1 MPGEEHASTPRE
13 QVGRVA
19 FWLSLLMIFTVP
31 WENLLNVGGLGTA
44 CRLVGLLTAACWV
57 LKIVFTSRLRKPLL
71 FHGVVLLFVL
81 WNALSLFWTVDVD
94 ATSESVLTYLQTFV
108 FVLILWD
115 LYTTESRLRAAF
127 QSYVLGAYVSIASL
141 LSNYQS
147 QIHFNSRRFTAG
159 DFHPNSL
166 AFILAL
172 GIPVAVQL
180 AVDAG
185 AWPLK
190 AINLAYVPLATF
202 GILLTGSRAGFV
214 AALVGIAYMLF
225 AFTRAYPRGWRMLVA
240 GALGLV
246 VLSVAYAPH
255 ASLERIE
262 GTGAAIE
269 EGGFNGRLRIWLEG
283 AGVFYRHPVLGVGSG
298 AFASGVEA
306 ISSGVERWR
315 PPHNLALSLLA
326 EVGIVGFMLYAAVLA
341 MAAAHAARRTA
352 WHPNLWRTMIVVWFL
367 AAAVHNFENK
377 KQTWLFLSLAVAS
390 SRLLDRSAPRP
401 SEAPA

>member
-1 MPGEEHASTPRE
+1 
-13 QVGRVA
+13 
-19 FWLSLLMIFTVP
+19 
-31 WENLLNVGGLGTA
+31 
-44 CRLVGLLTAACWV
+44 
-57 LKIVFTSRLRKPLL
+57 
-71 FHGVVLLFVL
+71 
-81 WNALSLFWTVDVD
+81 
-94 ATSESVLTYLQTFV
+94 
-108 FVLILWD
+108 
-115 LYTTESRLRAAF
+115 
-127 QSYVLGAYVSIASL
+127 
-141 LSNYQS
+141 
-147 QIHFNSRRFTAG
+147 
-159 DFHPNSL
+159 
-166 AFILAL
+166 
-172 GIPVAVQL
+172 
-180 AVDAG
+180 
-185 AWPLK
+185 
-190 AINLAYVPLATF
+190 
-202 GILLTGSRAGFV
+202 
-214 AALVGIAYMLF
+214 
-225 AFTRAYPRGWRMLVA
+225 
-240 GALGLV
+240 
-246 VLSVAYAPH
+246 VAYAPH